1 MPFCTDERQSYMRV
15 RYCCQARAVENQ
27 VYVVMA
33 GVVGTLPDV
42 EDMDINYAESCILTP
57 CDFAFA
63 RDGIAS
69 TAAPNSEMIAFADL
83 QLENLIFGRNSGTV
97 QNLKDRRFDLYR
109 IEWPQS
115 KKPIIPT
122 ST

>member
-1 MPFCTDERQSYMRV
+1 MTRNRRRWPRLTGMRL
-15 RYCCQARAVENQ
+15 RYCAQARAVENQ
-27 VYVVMA
+27 LYVVMA
-33 GVVGTLPDV
+33 GVVGTVPDI
-42 EDMDINYAESCILTP
+42 EEIDINYAESCILTP

-63 RDGIAS
+63 RDGVAAA
-69 TAAPNSEMIAFADL
+69 AAPNTEMIAFADL

-115 KKPIIPT
+115 KKAVQQG
-122 ST
+122 